1 MTRRRLWLAAF
12 WLAVL
17 AGTTASLWPGPQLP
31 DPWFPGADK
40 LHHAVAYAVLFLL
53 GRQAGYRSRWR
64 LPLGLLALGVA
75 IELAQG
81 AFTATRSAEWL
92 DGLADAVGIA
102 VGWMMAFWIERRPAD
117 SSGLKQIHGR

>member
-17 AGTTASLWPGPQLP
+17 TVITASFWPGPQLP
-31 DPWFPGADK
+31 DLWFPAADK
-40 LHHAVAYAVLFLL
+40 VQHALAYALLFLL
-53 GRQAGYRSRWR
+53 GRRAGYRSDWG
-64 LPLGLLALGVA
+64 LPLALLALGVT

-92 DGLADAVGIA
+92 DALADAVGIA
-102 VGWMMAFWIERRPAD
+102 VGRLLALGAERQRAD
-117 SSGLKQIHGR
+117 STGVEQVHGR